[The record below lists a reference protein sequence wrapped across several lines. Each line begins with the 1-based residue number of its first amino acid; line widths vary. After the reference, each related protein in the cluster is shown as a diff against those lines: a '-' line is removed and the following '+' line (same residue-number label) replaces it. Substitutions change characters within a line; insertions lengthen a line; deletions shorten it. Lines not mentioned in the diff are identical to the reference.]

1 MANTS
6 VLRDSIKQQLLGLIR
21 QGELEVGKTINL
33 AALSRSTGISVTPI
47 REALSQLEHARI
59 IKAVPNRGFVVARLT
74 LEEAKNIVETISQL
88 EVMAVEAST
97 FNQEE
102 VEGLKSLQAQ
112 MMHADSISEGLDKR
126 FKFHNH
132 LIQNCSNKVLLQ
144 ILQDLKLRFHFY
156 EFDFIKEDS
165 FFQKMGV
172 QTHAIVEAIEEDNI
186 PTAALILKMHWMS
199 VLEHMESQMNVKN
212 G

>member
-6 VLRDSIKQQLLGLIR
+6 VLRDRIKQHLLAQIQR
-21 QGELEVGKTINL
+21 GELKVGKTINL
-33 AALSRSTGISVTPI
+33 AALSRGTGISVTPI

-59 IKAVPNRGFVVARLT
+59 IKAIPNRGFVVARLT
-74 LEEAKNIVETISQL
+74 VEEAKNIIETIAQL
-88 EVMAVEAST
+88 EVMALEASN
-97 FNQEE
+97 FKLEE
-102 VEGLKSLQAQ
+102 IAHLKESQSQ
-112 MMHADSISEGLDKR
+112 MINATSISEGLDKR
-126 FKFHNH
+126 FKFHNQ

-156 EFDFIKEDS
+156 EYVFIKEDS

-172 QTHAIVEAIEEDNI
+172 QTHAIIEAIAEDNI

-199 VLEHMESQMNVKN
+199 VMEHMENQMNVKN